1 MRRRQAVTGWLLAA
15 PAVVGL
21 LAFLVLPFCY
31 TVFRSFTSGLGWGQF
46 VGLENYA
53 QLFGNRL
60 FLLALKNTFLFLACG
75 LALILPLSLFLA
87 LLLQKAG
94 KWGKPL
100 ALALLFP
107 MVLPVSAI
115 VIVVNLVFAENG
127 LLSQLTGPTSWMDSP
142 FAFAILLGLYL
153 WKNVGV
159 ATVILLAGLNTI
171 PGELYESAS
180 MDGAGRWARLT
191 KITLP
196 LLRPEIL
203 VVTLLSTLNSFKNFR
218 EAYVLG
224 GDHPHESVYM
234 LQHFMNNN
242 FENMNFPRLSVAA
255 VVLFA
260 MLFCLYTLLLKSPL
274 GRGEPAF
281 ESSGRRPFKMSKGAT
296 LFLALAALLF
306 LLPVAFTIGC
316 SFLSPQEVQ
325 RVFGP
330 LLGEGSAAVVGGL
343 PQGFSLMGYYEV
355 FFATPDYLV
364 KFWLSLLLA
373 VGAVVG
379 QVVISCMG
387 GFAFAFFD
395 FPGKRLLFGLL
406 CFFMLVPL
414 QVTLLPNYLLLDA
427 FGLLNTYWALLLPL
441 AFAPLGTF
449 LLTQIFRSVPADI
462 LQAARLDGAGTLQV
476 MVKVLLP
483 CGKSG
488 VSTLIILTL
497 IESWNMVEQPLIYLK
512 DVGSYPLSV
521 FLASRYTENLPLQ
534 FVCCVL
540 SLLPLALAAAMCWTV
555 GFPRRRRHETS
566 HSESELCAT
575 AGIGVMHGWLLPH

>member
-1 MRRRQAVTGWLLAA
+1 MRRREAAAGLLLAS

-21 LAFLVLPFCY
+21 LAFLVLPFGY
-31 TVFRSFTSGLGWGQF
+31 TFLRSFTTGLGWGRF

-53 QLFGNRL
+53 QLFENRL

-127 LLSQLTGPTSWMDSP
+127 LLSQMTGPTPWMDSP
-142 FAFAILLGLYL
+142 FAFVILLGLYL
-153 WKNVGV
+153 WKNVGIGV
-159 ATVILLAGLNTI
+159 VILLAGLTTI

-180 MDGAGRWARLT
+180 MDGAGKWARLT
-191 KITLP
+191 KVTLP
-196 LLRPEIL
+196 MLRPELL
-203 VVTLLSTLNSFKNFR
+203 VVTILSTLNAFKNFR
-218 EAYVLG
+218 EAFVLG
-224 GDHPHESVYM
+224 GDHPHESIYM

-255 VVLFA
+255 VVFFA
-260 MLFCLYTLLLKSPL
+260 LLFCLYALLLKSPL
-274 GRGEPAF
+274 GRGEPAL
-281 ESSGRRPFKMSKGAT
+281 ESGSRRAAPAKKGSV
-296 LFLALAALLF
+296 LCLALLSLLF
-306 LLPVAFTIGC
+306 VLPVVLTVAC

-330 LLGEGSAAVVGGL
+330 LLGEGGAAALGAL

-355 FFATPDYLV
+355 FFATPDYLA
-364 KFWLSLLLA
+364 KFWVSLLLA
-373 VGAVVG
+373 VGAIAG
-379 QVVISCMG
+379 QVAISCLG
-387 GFAFAFFD
+387 GFAFAFYD
-395 FPGKRLLFGLL
+395 FPGKRLLYGLL
-406 CFFMLVPL
+406 CLFMLIPL
-414 QVTLLPNYLLLDA
+414 QVTLLPNYLLLDQLGA
-427 FGLLNTYWALLLPL
+427 LNTYWALLLPL

-449 LLTQIFRSVPADI
+449 LLTQIFRSVPVDI
-462 LQAARLDGAGTLQV
+462 LHAARLDGAGTLQV
-476 MVKVLLP
+476 LARVLLP

-497 IESWNMVEQPLIYLK
+497 IESWNMVEQPLIYLQ

-521 FLASRYTENLPLQ
+521 FLASQYMENLPFQ
-534 FVCCVL
+534 FVCSVL
-540 SLLPLALAAAMCWTV
+540 SLLPLV
-555 GFPRRRRHETS
+555 
-566 HSESELCAT
+566 LCFLYFGGDVLRS
-575 AGIGVMHGWLLPH
+575 AGRKGEAP

>member
-1 MRRRQAVTGWLLAA
+1 MRRREAATGLLLAS

-21 LAFLVLPFCY
+21 LAFLVLPFGY
-31 TVFRSFTSGLGWGQF
+31 TFLRSFTTGLGWGRF

-127 LLSQLTGPTSWMDSP
+127 LLSQITGPTPWMDSP
-142 FAFAILLGLYL
+142 FAFVILLGLYL
-153 WKNVGV
+153 WKNVGMAV
-159 ATVILLAGLNTI
+159 VILLAGLTTI
-171 PGELYESAS
+171 PRELYESAH

-191 KITLP
+191 KVILP
-196 LLRPEIL
+196 MLRPELL
-203 VVTLLSTLNSFKNFR
+203 VVTILSSLNAFKNFR
-218 EAYVLG
+218 EAFVLG
-224 GDHPHESVYM
+224 GDHPQESIYM

-255 VVLFA
+255 VVFFA
-260 MLFCLYTLLLKSPL
+260 LLFCLYALLLKSPL
-274 GRGEPAF
+274 GRGEPAL
-281 ESSGRRPFKMSKGAT
+281 ENGSRREIPAKKGPILCLT
-296 LFLALAALLF
+296 LISLLF
-306 LLPVAFTIGC
+306 VLPVVLTVAC

-330 LLGEGSAAVVGGL
+330 LLGEDGTAVFGAL

-355 FFATPDYLV
+355 FFATPDYLA
-364 KFWLSLLLA
+364 KFWVSLLLA
-373 VGAVVG
+373 VGAILG
-379 QVVISCMG
+379 QMVISCMG
-387 GFAFAFFD
+387 GFAFAFYD
-395 FPGKRLLFGLL
+395 FPGKRLLYGLL
-406 CFFMLVPL
+406 CLFMLIPL
-414 QVTLLPNYLLLDA
+414 QVTLLPNYLLLDQLGA
-427 FGLLNTYWALLLPL
+427 LNTYWALLLPL

-462 LQAARLDGAGTLQV
+462 LHAARLDGAGTLQV
-476 MVKVLLP
+476 LARVLLP

-497 IESWNMVEQPLIYLK
+497 IESWNMVEQPLIYLR

-521 FLASRYTENLPLQ
+521 FLASRYMENLPFQ
-534 FVCCVL
+534 FVCSVL
-540 SLLPLALAAAMCWTV
+540 SLLPLALCFLYF
-555 GFPRRRRHETS
+555 GGDLLQS
-566 HSESELCAT
+566 
-575 AGIGVMHGWLLPH
+575 AGRKGDAQ

>member
-1 MRRRQAVTGWLLAA
+1 MKGVLRRGVAA
-15 PAVVGL
+15 LCAL
-21 LAFLVLPFCY
+21 FLVLGTAACQQKEPKMKDGKILL
-31 TVFRSFTSGLGWGQF
+31 TVCMESS
-46 VGLENYA
+46 VGLPNAEKGTTMENSIQSIA
-53 QLFGNRL
+53 QYYTASVNPDVTFEFVTLTADQEERSNRIDQLQTEMMAGQGPDIFILPCDDGFGFNETRLIENVEKGMGTGLFADL
-60 FLLALKNTFLFLACG
+60 SQLYDQDETLEKDLLLEKVMDAGMMDGKRY
-75 LALILPLSLFLA
+75 ILPLRYQYPIILA
-87 LLLQKAG
+87 LEDELQGAG
-94 KWGKPL
+94 LEISEL
-100 ALALLFP
+100 AQNSETFLSTVIAQEGNAWH
-107 MVLPVSAI
+107 VSGA
-115 VIVVNLVFAENG
+115 NVFAAN
-127 LLSQLTGPTSWMDSP
+127 LSNVFPSLCDYNTGEVYLDEETLTD
-142 FAFAILLGLYL
+142 
-153 WKNVGV
+153 
-159 ATVILLAGLNTI
+159 
-171 PGELYESAS
+171 
-180 MDGAGRWARLT
+180 
-191 KITLP
+191 
-196 LLRPEIL
+196 
-203 VVTLLSTLNSFKNFR
+203 
-218 EAYVLG
+218 
-224 GDHPHESVYM
+224 
-234 LQHFMNNN
+234 MNNN

-255 VVLFA
+255 VVFFA

-387 GFAFAFFD
+387 GFAFAFYD

-540 SLLPLALAAAMCWTV
+540 SLLPLALCFFYCGGDV
-555 GFPRRRRHETS
+555 LDS
-566 HSESELCAT
+566 
-575 AGIGVMHGWLLPH
+575 GIPKEEKA

>member
-1 MRRRQAVTGWLLAA
+1 
-15 PAVVGL
+15 
-21 LAFLVLPFCY
+21 
-31 TVFRSFTSGLGWGQF
+31 
-46 VGLENYA
+46 
-53 QLFGNRL
+53 
-60 FLLALKNTFLFLACG
+60 
-75 LALILPLSLFLA
+75 
-87 LLLQKAG
+87 
-94 KWGKPL
+94 
-100 ALALLFP
+100 
-107 MVLPVSAI
+107 
-115 VIVVNLVFAENG
+115 
-127 LLSQLTGPTSWMDSP
+127 
-142 FAFAILLGLYL
+142 
-153 WKNVGV
+153 
-159 ATVILLAGLNTI
+159 
-171 PGELYESAS
+171 
-180 MDGAGRWARLT
+180 
-191 KITLP
+191 
-196 LLRPEIL
+196 
-203 VVTLLSTLNSFKNFR
+203 
-218 EAYVLG
+218 
-224 GDHPHESVYM
+224 M

-242 FENMNFPRLSVAA
+242 FENINFPRLSVAA
-255 VVLFA
+255 VVFFA

-281 ESSGRRPFKMSKGAT
+281 ESSGRRPSKMSKGAT
-296 LFLALAALLF
+296 LFLVLAALLF

-427 FGLLNTYWALLLPL
+427 FGLLNTCWALLLPL
-441 AFAPLGTF
+441 AFVPLGTF

-540 SLLPLALAAAMCWTV
+540 SLLPLALCFFYCGGDV
-555 GFPRRRRHETS
+555 LDS
-566 HSESELCAT
+566 
-575 AGIGVMHGWLLPH
+575 GIPKEEKA

>member
-1 MRRRQAVTGWLLAA
+1 MRRREAATGLLLAS

-21 LAFLVLPFCY
+21 LAFLVLPFGY
-31 TVFRSFTSGLGWGQF
+31 TFLRSFTTGLGWGRF

-127 LLSQLTGPTSWMDSP
+127 LLSQIAGPYLWMDSP
-142 FAFAILLGLYL
+142 FAFVILLGLYL
-153 WKNVGV
+153 WKNVGIGV
-159 ATVILLAGLNTI
+159 VVLLAGLTTI

-180 MDGAGRWARLT
+180 MDGAGKWARLT
-191 KITLP
+191 RVTLP
-196 LLRPEIL
+196 MLRPELL
-203 VVTLLSTLNSFKNFR
+203 VVTILSTLNAFKNFR
-218 EAYVLG
+218 EAFVLG
-224 GDHPHESVYM
+224 GDHPHESIYM

-255 VVLFA
+255 VVFFA
-260 MLFCLYTLLLKSPL
+260 LLFCLYALLLKSPL
-274 GRGEPAF
+274 GRGESAL
-281 ESSGRRPFKMSKGAT
+281 ENGSRRDIPPKKGPI
-296 LFLALAALLF
+296 LFLTLISLLF
-306 LLPVAFTIGC
+306 VLPVVLTVAC

-330 LLGEGSAAVVGGL
+330 LLGEGGTAALGAL

-355 FFATPDYLV
+355 FFATPDYLA
-364 KFWLSLLLA
+364 KFWVSLLLA
-373 VGAVVG
+373 VGAIAG
-379 QVVISCMG
+379 QVAISCLG
-387 GFAFAFFD
+387 GFAFAFYD
-395 FPGKRLLFGLL
+395 FPGKRLLYGLL
-406 CFFMLVPL
+406 CLFMLIPL
-414 QVTLLPNYLLLDA
+414 QVTLLPNYILLDQL
-427 FGLLNTYWALLLPL
+427 GTLNTYWALLLPL

-462 LQAARLDGAGTLQV
+462 LHAARLDGAGTLQV
-476 MVKVLLP
+476 LARVLLP
-483 CGKSG
+483 CGKGG
-488 VSTLIILTL
+488 VSTLVVLTL
-497 IESWNMVEQPLIYLK
+497 IESWNMVEQPLIYLQ

-521 FLASRYTENLPLQ
+521 FLASQYMENLPFQ
-534 FVCCVL
+534 FVCSVL
-540 SLLPLALAAAMCWTV
+540 SLLPLALCFLYFGGDV
-555 GFPRRRRHETS
+555 LRS
-566 HSESELCAT
+566 
-575 AGIGVMHGWLLPH
+575 AGRKGDTP

>member
-1 MRRRQAVTGWLLAA
+1 MRRREAAAGLLLAS

-21 LAFLVLPFCY
+21 LAFLVLPFGY
-31 TVFRSFTSGLGWGQF
+31 TFLRSFTTGLGWGRF

-53 QLFGNRL
+53 QLFENRL

-127 LLSQLTGPTSWMDSP
+127 LLSQMTGPTPWMDSP
-142 FAFAILLGLYL
+142 FAFVILLGLYL
-153 WKNVGV
+153 WKNVGIGV
-159 ATVILLAGLNTI
+159 VILLAGLTTI

-180 MDGAGRWARLT
+180 MDGAGKWARLT
-191 KITLP
+191 KVTLP
-196 LLRPEIL
+196 MLRPELL
-203 VVTLLSTLNSFKNFR
+203 VVTILSTLNAFKNFR
-218 EAYVLG
+218 EAFVLG
-224 GDHPHESVYM
+224 GDHPHESIYM

-255 VVLFA
+255 VVFFA
-260 MLFCLYTLLLKSPL
+260 LLFCLYALLLKSSL
-274 GRGEPAF
+274 GRGEAAL
-281 ESSGRRPFKMSKGAT
+281 ETGSRRNIPPKKGPV
-296 LFLALAALLF
+296 LCLALLSLLF
-306 LLPVAFTIGC
+306 VLPVVLTVAC

-330 LLGEGSAAVVGGL
+330 LLGEGGTAALGAL

-355 FFATPDYLV
+355 FFATPDYLA
-364 KFWLSLLLA
+364 KFWVSLLLA
-373 VGAVVG
+373 VGAIAG
-379 QVVISCMG
+379 QVAISCLG
-387 GFAFAFFD
+387 GFAFAFYD
-395 FPGKRLLFGLL
+395 FPGKRLLYGLL
-406 CFFMLVPL
+406 CLFMLIPL
-414 QVTLLPNYLLLDA
+414 QVTLLPNYILLDQL
-427 FGLLNTYWALLLPL
+427 GTLNTYWALLLPL

-462 LQAARLDGAGTLQV
+462 LHAARLDGAGALQV
-476 MVKVLLP
+476 LARVLLP
-483 CGKSG
+483 CGKGG
-488 VSTLIILTL
+488 VSTLVVLTL
-497 IESWNMVEQPLIYLK
+497 IESWNMVEQPLIYLQ

-521 FLASRYTENLPLQ
+521 FLASQYMENLPFQ
-534 FVCCVL
+534 FVCSVL
-540 SLLPLALAAAMCWTV
+540 SLLPLALCFFYCGGDVLDSGMPKEEKA
-555 GFPRRRRHETS
+555 
-566 HSESELCAT
+566 
-575 AGIGVMHGWLLPH
+575 

>member
-1 MRRRQAVTGWLLAA
+1 MKRREAAIGLLLAA
-15 PAVVGL
+15 PAVMGL
-21 LAFLVLPFCY
+21 LAFLVLPFGY
-31 TVFRSFTSGLGWGQF
+31 TFLRSFTVGLGWGRF

-75 LALILPLSLFLA
+75 LALILPLSLLLA
-87 LLLQKAG
+87 LLLQKTG
-94 KWGKPL
+94 KWGKGL
-100 ALALLFP
+100 AMALLFP

-159 ATVILLAGLNTI
+159 ATVIL
-171 PGELYESAS
+171 
-180 MDGAGRWARLT
+180 
-191 KITLP
+191 
-196 LLRPEIL
+196 
-203 VVTLLSTLNSFKNFR
+203 
-218 EAYVLG
+218 
-224 GDHPHESVYM
+224 
-234 LQHFMNNN
+234 
-242 FENMNFPRLSVAA
+242 
-255 VVLFA
+255 
-260 MLFCLYTLLLKSPL
+260 
-274 GRGEPAF
+274 
-281 ESSGRRPFKMSKGAT
+281 
-296 LFLALAALLF
+296 
-306 LLPVAFTIGC
+306 
-316 SFLSPQEVQ
+316 
-325 RVFGP
+325 
-330 LLGEGSAAVVGGL
+330 
-343 PQGFSLMGYYEV
+343 
-355 FFATPDYLV
+355 
-364 KFWLSLLLA
+364 WLSLLLA

-497 IESWNMVEQPLIYLK
+497 IESWNMVEHPLIYLK

-540 SLLPLALAAAMCWTV
+540 SLLPLALCFFYCGGDV
-555 GFPRRRRHETS
+555 LDS
-566 HSESELCAT
+566 
-575 AGIGVMHGWLLPH
+575 GIPKEEKA

>member
-1 MRRRQAVTGWLLAA
+1 MRRREAATGLLLAS

-21 LAFLVLPFCY
+21 LAFLVLPFGY
-31 TVFRSFTSGLGWGQF
+31 TFLRSFTTGLGWGRF

-53 QLFGNRL
+53 QLFENRL

-127 LLSQLTGPTSWMDSP
+127 LLSQMTGPTPWMDSP
-142 FAFAILLGLYL
+142 FAFVILLGLYL
-153 WKNVGV
+153 WKNVGIGV
-159 ATVILLAGLNTI
+159 VILLAGLTTI
-171 PGELYESAS
+171 PGELYESAN
-180 MDGAGRWARLT
+180 MDGAGKWTRLT
-191 KITLP
+191 KVTLP
-196 LLRPEIL
+196 MLRPELL
-203 VVTLLSTLNSFKNFR
+203 VVTILSSLNAFKNFR
-218 EAYVLG
+218 EAFVLG
-224 GDHPHESVYM
+224 GDHPHESIYM

-255 VVLFA
+255 VVFFA
-260 MLFCLYTLLLKSPL
+260 LLFCLYALLLKSPL
-274 GRGEPAF
+274 GRGEPAL
-281 ESSGRRPFKMSKGAT
+281 ENGSRREIPAKKGPILCLT
-296 LFLALAALLF
+296 LISLLF
-306 LLPVAFTIGC
+306 VLPVVLTVAC

-330 LLGEGSAAVVGGL
+330 LLGEDGTAVFGAL

-355 FFATPDYLV
+355 FFATPDYLA
-364 KFWLSLLLA
+364 KFWVSLLLA
-373 VGAVVG
+373 VGAILG
-379 QVVISCMG
+379 QMVISCMG
-387 GFAFAFFD
+387 GFAFAFYD
-395 FPGKRLLFGLL
+395 FPGKRLLYGLL
-406 CFFMLVPL
+406 CLFMLIPL
-414 QVTLLPNYLLLDA
+414 QVTLLPNYLLLDQLGA
-427 FGLLNTYWALLLPL
+427 LNTYWALLLPL

-449 LLTQIFRSVPADI
+449 LLTQIFRSVPVDI
-462 LQAARLDGAGTLQV
+462 LHAARLDGAGTLQV
-476 MVKVLLP
+476 LARVLLP

-497 IESWNMVEQPLIYLK
+497 IESWNMVEQPLIYLR

-521 FLASRYTENLPLQ
+521 FLASRYMENLPFQ
-534 FVCCVL
+534 FVCSVL
-540 SLLPLALAAAMCWTV
+540 SLLPLALCFLYF
-555 GFPRRRRHETS
+555 GGDLLQS
-566 HSESELCAT
+566 
-575 AGIGVMHGWLLPH
+575 AGRKGDAQ

>member
-31 TVFRSFTSGLGWGQF
+31 TVFRSFTSG
-46 VGLENYA
+46 
-53 QLFGNRL
+53 LFGNRL

-127 LLSQLTGPTSWMDSP
+127 LLSQLTGPTPWMDSP

-255 VVLFA
+255 VVFFA

-281 ESSGRRPFKMSKGAT
+281 ESSGRRPSKMSKGAT

-387 GFAFAFFD
+387 GFAFAFYD

-427 FGLLNTYWALLLPL
+427 FGLLNTYWALLLP
-441 AFAPLGTF
+441 TF

-512 DVGSYPLSV
+512 DVGNYPLSV

-540 SLLPLALAAAMCWTV
+540 SLLPLALCFFYCGGDV
-555 GFPRRRRHETS
+555 LDS
-566 HSESELCAT
+566 
-575 AGIGVMHGWLLPH
+575 GIPKEEKA

>member
-1 MRRRQAVTGWLLAA
+1 MRRREAATGLLLAS

-21 LAFLVLPFCY
+21 LAFLVLPFGY
-31 TVFRSFTSGLGWGQF
+31 TFLRSFTTGLGWGRF

-100 ALALLFP
+100 ALALLFHTRSR
-107 MVLPVSAI
+107 VAI

-142 FAFAILLGLYL
+142 FAFAMLLGLYL

-159 ATVILLAGLNTI
+159 ATVILLAGLDTI
-171 PGELYESAS
+171 PGELYESAG

-242 FENMNFPRLSVAA
+242 FGNMNFPRLSVAA
-255 VVLFA
+255 VVFFA

-281 ESSGRRPFKMSKGAT
+281 ESSGRRPSKMSKGAT

-387 GFAFAFFD
+387 GFAFAFYD

-540 SLLPLALAAAMCWTV
+540 SLLPLALCFFYCGGDV
-555 GFPRRRRHETS
+555 LDS
-566 HSESELCAT
+566 
-575 AGIGVMHGWLLPH
+575 GIPKEEKA

>member
-1 MRRRQAVTGWLLAA
+1 MRRREAAAGLLLAS

-21 LAFLVLPFCY
+21 LAFLVLPFGY
-31 TVFRSFTSGLGWGQF
+31 TFLRSFTTGLGWGRF

-127 LLSQLTGPTSWMDSP
+127 LLSQMTGPTPWMDSP
-142 FAFAILLGLYL
+142 FAFVILLGLYL
-153 WKNVGV
+153 WKNVGIGV
-159 ATVILLAGLNTI
+159 VILLAGLTTI
-171 PGELYESAS
+171 PGELYESAN
-180 MDGAGRWARLT
+180 MDGAGKWTRLT
-191 KITLP
+191 KVTLP
-196 LLRPEIL
+196 MLRPELL
-203 VVTLLSTLNSFKNFR
+203 VVTILSSLNAFKNFR
-218 EAYVLG
+218 EAFVLG
-224 GDHPHESVYM
+224 GDHPHESIYM

-255 VVLFA
+255 VVFFVL
-260 MLFCLYTLLLKSPL
+260 LFCLYALLLKSPL
-274 GRGEPAF
+274 GRGEPAL
-281 ESSGRRPFKMSKGAT
+281 ENGNRRDIPPKKGPV
-296 LFLALAALLF
+296 LFLAALSLLF
-306 LLPVAFTIGC
+306 VLPVVLTVAG

-330 LLGEGSAAVVGGL
+330 LLGEGGTAALGAL

-355 FFATPDYLV
+355 FFATPDYLA
-364 KFWLSLLLA
+364 KFWVSLLLA
-373 VGAVVG
+373 VGAIAG
-379 QVVISCMG
+379 QVAISCLG
-387 GFAFAFFD
+387 GFAFAFYD
-395 FPGKRLLFGLL
+395 FPGKRLLYGLL
-406 CFFMLVPL
+406 CLFMLIPL
-414 QVTLLPNYLLLDA
+414 QVTLLPNYLLLDQLGA
-427 FGLLNTYWALLLPL
+427 LNTYWALLLPL

-449 LLTQIFRSVPADI
+449 LLTQIFRSVPVDI
-462 LQAARLDGAGTLQV
+462 LHAARLDGAGTLQV
-476 MVKVLLP
+476 LARVLLP

-497 IESWNMVEQPLIYLK
+497 IESWNMVEQPLIYLR

-521 FLASRYTENLPLQ
+521 FLASRYMENLPFQ
-534 FVCCVL
+534 FVCSVL
-540 SLLPLALAAAMCWTV
+540 SLLPLALCFLYF
-555 GFPRRRRHETS
+555 GGDLLQS
-566 HSESELCAT
+566 
-575 AGIGVMHGWLLPH
+575 AGRKGDAQ

>member
-1 MRRRQAVTGWLLAA
+1 MRRREAAAGLLLAS

-21 LAFLVLPFCY
+21 LAFLVLPFGY
-31 TVFRSFTSGLGWGQF
+31 TFLRSFTTGLGWGRF

-127 LLSQLTGPTSWMDSP
+127 LLSQMTGPTPWMDSP
-142 FAFAILLGLYL
+142 FAFVILLGLYL
-153 WKNVGV
+153 WKNVGIGV
-159 ATVILLAGLNTI
+159 VILLAGLTTI
-171 PGELYESAS
+171 PGELYESAN

-255 VVLFA
+255 VVFFA
-260 MLFCLYTLLLKSPL
+260 LLFCLYALLLKSPL
-274 GRGEPAF
+274 GRGEPAL
-281 ESSGRRPFKMSKGAT
+281 ENGSRREIPAKKGPILCLT
-296 LFLALAALLF
+296 LISLLF
-306 LLPVAFTIGC
+306 VLPVVLTVAC

-325 RVFGP
+325 RVFAP
-330 LLGEGSAAVVGGL
+330 LLGEGSTAAVGAL

-355 FFATPDYLV
+355 FFATPDYLA
-364 KFWLSLLLA
+364 KFWVSLLLS
-373 VGAVVG
+373 VGAILG
-379 QVVISCMG
+379 QMVISCMG
-387 GFAFAFFD
+387 GFAFAFYD
-395 FPGKRLLFGLL
+395 FPGKRLLYSLL
-406 CFFMLVPL
+406 CLFMLIPL
-414 QVTLLPNYLLLDA
+414 QVTLLPNYLLLDQLGA
-427 FGLLNTYWALLLPL
+427 LNTYWALLLPL

-462 LQAARLDGAGTLQV
+462 LHAARLDGAGTLQV
-476 MVKVLLP
+476 LARVLLP

-497 IESWNMVEQPLIYLK
+497 IESWNMVEQPLIYLR

-521 FLASRYTENLPLQ
+521 FLASRYMENLPFQ
-534 FVCCVL
+534 FVCSVL
-540 SLLPLALAAAMCWTV
+540 SLLPLALCFLYF
-555 GFPRRRRHETS
+555 GGDLLQS
-566 HSESELCAT
+566 
-575 AGIGVMHGWLLPH
+575 AGRKGDAQ

>member
-1 MRRRQAVTGWLLAA
+1 MRRREAATGLLLAS

-21 LAFLVLPFCY
+21 LAFLVLPFGY
-31 TVFRSFTSGLGWGQF
+31 TFLRSFTTGLGWGRF

-53 QLFGNRL
+53 QLFENRL

-127 LLSQLTGPTSWMDSP
+127 LLSQMTGPTPWMDSP
-142 FAFAILLGLYL
+142 FAFVILLGLYL
-153 WKNVGV
+153 WKNVGIGV
-159 ATVILLAGLNTI
+159 VILLAGLTTI

-180 MDGAGRWARLT
+180 MDGAGKWARLT
-191 KITLP
+191 KVTLP
-196 LLRPEIL
+196 MLRPELL
-203 VVTLLSTLNSFKNFR
+203 VVTILSSLNAFKNFR
-218 EAYVLG
+218 EAFVLG
-224 GDHPHESVYM
+224 GDHPHESIYM

-255 VVLFA
+255 VVFFA
-260 MLFCLYTLLLKSPL
+260 LLFCLYALLLKSPL
-274 GRGEPAF
+274 GRGEPAL
-281 ESSGRRPFKMSKGAT
+281 ENGSRREIPAKKGPILCLT
-296 LFLALAALLF
+296 LISLLF
-306 LLPVAFTIGC
+306 VFPVVLTVAC

-330 LLGEGSAAVVGGL
+330 LLGEGGTAALGAL

-355 FFATPDYLV
+355 FFATPDYLA
-364 KFWLSLLLA
+364 KFWVSLLLA
-373 VGAVVG
+373 VGAIAG
-379 QVVISCMG
+379 QVAISCLG
-387 GFAFAFFD
+387 GFAFAFYD
-395 FPGKRLLFGLL
+395 FPGKRLLYGLL
-406 CFFMLVPL
+406 CLFMLIPL
-414 QVTLLPNYLLLDA
+414 QVTLLPNYILLDQL
-427 FGLLNTYWALLLPL
+427 GTLNTYWALLLPL

-462 LQAARLDGAGTLQV
+462 LHAARLDGAGTLQV
-476 MVKVLLP
+476 LARVLLP
-483 CGKSG
+483 CGKGG
-488 VSTLIILTL
+488 VSTLVVLTL
-497 IESWNMVEQPLIYLK
+497 IESWNMVEQPLIYLQ

-521 FLASRYTENLPLQ
+521 FLASQYMENLPFQ
-534 FVCCVL
+534 FVCSVL
-540 SLLPLALAAAMCWTV
+540 SLLPLV
-555 GFPRRRRHETS
+555 
-566 HSESELCAT
+566 LCFLYFGGDVLRS
-575 AGIGVMHGWLLPH
+575 AGRKGDTP